1 MKVEALRV
9 EDAGPTVILSNAAE
23 LIEQSESPARAV
35 MVAIIY
41 ENGES
46 DVVYQ
51 PGSLLSDLLFA
62 VEWMKLKIHDEM
74 RDLR

>member
-1 MKVEALRV
+1 MKVEALRQ
-9 EDAGPTVILSNAAE
+9 EDAGPLVIMANAEE
-23 LIEQSESPARAV
+23 LIAKSDSPVRSVMIAV
-35 MVAIIY
+35 VY

-51 PGSLLSDLLFA
+51 PGSQLSDLLFA